1 MAVKTTS
8 LETSKMLKEARFR
21 QDTEYHFYRMSSNE
35 KPFIG
40 SRDITWQNYIIFAA
54 PTTDELLEE
63 LPTNLILQ
71 YFDDNYTGMAM
82 GDYTDLFRDPNKL
95 ADCWLWL
102 KKEGLIK

>member
-63 LPTNLILQ
+63 LPRVIQ
-71 YFDDNYTGMAM
+71 
-82 GDYTDLFRDPNKL
+82 DYTLRIGRYDSEYEIWYQRFAPTP
-95 ADCWLWL
+95 
-102 KKEGLIK
+102 